1 MTECKICHQ
10 SWRPPHDIIF
20 KDGMCVICYAIT
32 NRDKNDEEQNTME
45 RWI

>member
-10 SWRPPHDIIF
+10 SWRPPNDIIF
-20 KDGMCVICYAIT
+20 KDEMCLICYQIM